1 VPLVPHVYVNRRGPD
16 PGHDVVMDEAEA
28 VRLYIDHAS
37 ELGHRS
43 VALID
48 GPAEVDTVY
57 RRVSAAR
64 RICAARRVRLTV
76 RHAAPTEEGG
86 WDATM
91 RTPLAELGSAAVDAL
106 IARIDRAPAADVMV
120 RAPMRLILRGSVAE
134 PRAAAATGLA
144 IR

>member
-64 RICAARRVRLTV
+64 RICAARGVRLTV
-76 RHAAPTEEGG
+76 RRAARRGG
-86 WDATM
+86 WLGRHDAD
-91 RTPLAELGSAAVDAL
+91 AAGGT
-106 IARIDRAPAADVMV
+106 RQRRGGCPDRPH
-120 RAPMRLILRGSVAE
+120 
-134 PRAAAATGLA
+134 
-144 IR
+144 